1 MLAAETLKRISRLMR
16 RARIR
21 VVARRL
27 FVKYR
32 SSTMVP
38 SRAFVANLEIM
49 TMHLRNPA
57 LRSGAIVECGTWR
70 GGMSAAMIEIGGPDR
85 DYFFFDSFTG
95 LPPAQEIDGTA
106 ALAWQAD
113 TDSPRYYDN
122 CTASVEEFKQTI
134 ASTGAIAE
142 HIHVFKGLFQ
152 DTLPTLN
159 PPKIAVLRLDA
170 DWYDSTILCLGKF
183 WDYMLPGGLVLIDDY
198 YTWDGCSRAVH
209 DFLAQRKAT
218 ERICQASSLA
228 YLTIRNPS

>member
-1 MLAAETLKRISRLMR
+1 
-16 RARIR
+16 
-21 VVARRL
+21 
-27 FVKYR
+27 
-32 SSTMVP
+32 
-38 SRAFVANLEIM
+38 
-49 TMHLRNPA
+49 
-57 LRSGAIVECGTWR
+57 
-70 GGMSAAMIEIGGPDR
+70 MSAAMIEIGGLDR

-134 ASTGAIAE
+134 ASTGAIPE

-209 DFLAQRKAT
+209 HFLAQRKAT